1 MAGLARRAE
10 DAGLIMAGLTI
21 AQLKAL
27 RDELVDLRASGVRI
41 VTHQNGQSLAYK
53 SDSEM
58 AAAIAALD
66 SQIAD
71 AAQTRAGRFTFNT
84 SKGL

>member
-1 MAGLARRAE
+1 MG
-10 DAGLIMAGLTI
+10 GQSV
-21 AQLKAL
+21 AQLMAL
-27 RDELVDLRASGVRI
+27 RDELVDLRVSGVRVI
-41 VTHQNGQSLAYK
+41 THQNGQSVTYK

-66 SQIAD
+66 SQIA
-71 AAQTRAGRFTFNT
+71 AAGQSQAGRFTFNT